1 MEVVKNGW
9 VLKVESIRFLGDW
22 IWGVSKEEK
31 PRMTPRSSV
40 WATERMESPLTEMEN
55 QGKN

>member
-1 MEVVKNGW
+1 MVKNGW

-22 IWGVSKEEK
+22 VWGVSKEEK
-31 PRMTPRSSV
+31 SRMTPRSSV
-40 WATERMESPLTEMEN
+40 WATERIESPLTEMEN